1 MIDARNKLI
10 ELAEQAL
17 HSFVKMR
24 LTDMGI
30 EQSWKNGLSDFVNIE
45 YEKNKAGFQTLYDFL
60 QSNDEQGVMIEQ
72 LDITAI
78 AALLYYDPKDPP
90 KETDYR
96 FQFRDIYRVNSE
108 TDRQLFY
115 FHSKMIRNLR
125 NTFDHYTQEL
135 TGIDKEKLCYD
146 QLYYSAC
153 ISNFAVL
160 VMKYKKPSEEWKLIY
175 HKAKAIESQLQG
187 EHWLDINSMP
197 NSVLD
202 SDEDLSDLIAL
213 AEQGQVEAQ
222 VRLGKLYYYGE
233 RVKKDNDRAFIWFRK
248 AAFAHNIEAKYYLHL
263 CMNDNMF
270 NQEQSEKLL
279 KEASD
284 NGYAP
289 AQYEY
294 VLRHGWASST
304 ISEER
309 KKELLGLVKSSAE
322 QKYPNGILL
331 LSECYSVGF
340 GTERN
345 SDEAR
350 RILVEAA
357 GSGCDEA
364 CDCLG
369 YEEEKKENYDAA
381 IKWYSSINDR
391 GKFEV
396 ERKLKRVERKKEK
409 AKLKG

>member
-1 MIDARNKLI
+1 MIDVRYKI
-10 ELAEQAL
+10 KELAEQTL
-17 HSFVKMR
+17 ESFVRFRLIDLCIEDEWKTG
-24 LTDMGI
+24 LTD
-30 EQSWKNGLSDFVNIE
+30 FVSEESKDHLAN
-45 YEKNKAGFQTLYDFL
+45 YKDLYDFL
-60 QSNDEQGVMIEQ
+60 QNNNEQDVTLEQ
-72 LDITAI
+72 MDITTLS
-78 AALLYYDPKDPP
+78 ALVLHYPKWEGIC
-90 KETDYR
+90 KVSTG
-96 FQFRDIYRVNSE
+96 SKK
-108 TDRQLFY
+108 LFIN
-115 FHSKMIRNLR
+115 HVKQMRELR
-125 NTFDHYTQEL
+125 NSIVHN
-135 TGIDKEKLCYD
+135 KEKLTELNLEILYYD
-146 QLYYSAC
+146 QLYFSSC

-175 HKAKAIESQLQG
+175 HRAKAIESQLQG

-197 NSVLD
+197 NIVLD

-213 AEQGQVEAQ
+213 AEQGQAEAELK
-222 VRLGKLYYYGE
+222 LGKVYYYGE
-233 RVKKDNDRAFIWFRK
+233 RVKKDNDKAFIWFRK

-289 AQYEY
+289 AQYDY
-294 VLRHGWASST
+294 VLSHGWASSK
-304 ISEER
+304 ISEDR
-309 KKELLGLVKSSAE
+309 KKELFGLVKSSAE
-322 QKYPNGILL
+322 QKYPKAIILL
-331 LSECYSVGF
+331 SQCYTVGF

-345 SDEAR
+345 SEEAR

-357 GSGCDEA
+357 ESGCDEA

-369 YEEEKKENYDAA
+369 YEEEKNENYDAA

-396 ERKLKRVERKKEK
+396 EGKLKRVERKKEK

>member
-1 MIDARNKLI
+1 
-10 ELAEQAL
+10 
-17 HSFVKMR
+17 
-24 LTDMGI
+24 
-30 EQSWKNGLSDFVNIE
+30 
-45 YEKNKAGFQTLYDFL
+45 
-60 QSNDEQGVMIEQ
+60 
-72 LDITAI
+72 
-78 AALLYYDPKDPP
+78 
-90 KETDYR
+90 
-96 FQFRDIYRVNSE
+96 
-108 TDRQLFY
+108 
-115 FHSKMIRNLR
+115 
-125 NTFDHYTQEL
+125 
-135 TGIDKEKLCYD
+135 
-146 QLYYSAC
+146 
-153 ISNFAVL
+153 
-160 VMKYKKPSEEWKLIY
+160 
-175 HKAKAIESQLQG
+175 
-187 EHWLDINSMP
+187 
-197 NSVLD
+197 
-202 SDEDLSDLIAL
+202 
-213 AEQGQVEAQ
+213 
-222 VRLGKLYYYGE
+222 
-233 RVKKDNDRAFIWFRK
+233 
-248 AAFAHNIEAKYYLHL
+248 
-263 CMNDNMF
+263 MNDNMF